1 MINRIVVSLPT
12 MTPVSYTHLDVY
24 KRQVHASLQTLPP
37 QPGDMA
43 HTLADINQARALLCW
58 EPQISLEEGIRSFLD
73 WFAQQ
78 PDDGDEEE

>member
-1 MINRIVVSLPT
+1 M
-12 MTPVSYTHLDVY
+12 
-24 KRQVHASLQTLPP
+24 LPP

-58 EPQISLEEGIRSFLD
+58 EPQMPLEEGIRSFLD